1 VRFLKLLA
9 ATLPCV
15 FLQASFF
22 ELMAIAGVRPDALLS
37 VVAFNALV
45 ESPRYAIFTG
55 FLSGFL
61 LDLYDPQH
69 LGLNALGYAVVAWL
83 LGYARGSVYRE
94 QFLMTAL
101 LVGLGGIGMESVR
114 SLFLI
119 WGDPNAI
126 GLRLLRYGLPSA
138 LYSGLLSLLL
148 FVLLNRFIG
157 EKAKR

>member
-1 VRFLKLLA
+1 
-9 ATLPCV
+9 
-15 FLQASFF
+15 
-22 ELMAIAGVRPDALLS
+22 
-37 VVAFNALV
+37 
-45 ESPRYAIFTG
+45 
-55 FLSGFL
+55 
-61 LDLYDPQH
+61 
-69 LGLNALGYAVVAWL
+69 
-83 LGYARGSVYRE
+83 
-94 QFLMTAL
+94 MTAL
-101 LVGLGGIGMESVR
+101 LVGLGGILMELAR